1 MPDVALFQDD
11 RSEASGMIR
20 GPMRVCVIYDCLY
33 PWTVGGAERWTRRVA
48 EGLAAAGHEV
58 TYLTRRQ
65 WGPDDAPRL
74 PGIRVITVAAGGDL
88 YKPDGTRRFGPPVRF
103 GLGVLRHLARHRRD
117 YDVVHTASFPYF
129 SLLAAG
135 VAFRGPLVVD
145 WHEVWPRAFWHEYA
159 GKGAGT
165 VGWLVQRAGL
175 SFPQRAYCFSEM
187 NARRLKDEGLR
198 GEVVRLPGLYDGPA
212 DGVDADT
219 AAAERAP
226 LVVAAGRLVRHK
238 RATLLPGAI
247 ARAAR
252 RVPGLRAEI
261 MGDGPRR
268 AALEAAVREAGVED
282 VVRLAGFV
290 SGEELDA
297 ALRRATVLVQPSE
310 REGFG
315 MVVLEAAAAGTPS
328 VVATGPE
335 TAAPELVEEGVNGL
349 LVREPTEEAIAD
361 AIVAVHERGAD
372 LRRSTAAWFA
382 ANAPVRSLAASVRAV
397 VRDYASL

>member
-1 MPDVALFQDD
+1 
-11 RSEASGMIR
+11 MIR

-48 EGLAAAGHEV
+48 EGLAEAGHEV
-58 TYLTRRQ
+58 TYLTRLQ
-65 WGPDDAPRL
+65 WDPADPPDL
-74 PGIRVITVAAGGDL
+74 PGIRVIAVAPAMEL
-88 YKPDGTRRFGPPVRF
+88 YGEHGQRRFGPPVRF
-103 GLGVLRHLARHRRD
+103 GLGVLRHLLRHRGD

-135 VAFRGPLVVD
+135 LAFRGRLVVD

-159 GKGAGT
+159 GRLAGT
-165 VGWLVQRAGL
+165 VGWLVQRACL
-175 SFPQRAYCFSEM
+175 AFPQRAYCFSEM
-187 NARRLKDEGLR
+187 NARRLREEGVR
-198 GEVVRLPGLYDGPA
+198 GEVVRLPGLYDGPV
-212 DGVDADT
+212 DGIDPDE

-247 ARAAR
+247 ARAAE

-268 AALEAAVREAGVED
+268 DALEAAVRDAGVQEL
-282 VVRLAGFV
+282 VHLAGFV
-290 SGEELDA
+290 SGDELDA

-335 TAAPELVEEGVNGL
+335 SAAPELVDDGVNGL
-349 LVREPTEEAIAD
+349 LVREPTEQAIAD
-361 AIVAVHERGAD
+361 AIVAVYERGPE
-372 LRRSTAAWFA
+372 LRRSTARWFA
-382 ANAPVRSLAASVRAV
+382 RNAQERSLAASVRTV
-397 VRDYASL
+397 VRDYGER